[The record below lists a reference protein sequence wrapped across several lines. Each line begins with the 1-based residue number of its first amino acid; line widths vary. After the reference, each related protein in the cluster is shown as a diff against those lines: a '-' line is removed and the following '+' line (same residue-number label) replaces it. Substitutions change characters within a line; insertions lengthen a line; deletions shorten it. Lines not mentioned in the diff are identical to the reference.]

1 METLK
6 VGFLLIGLAIAAGF
20 GYAAWSSQW
29 LLGVTVFCAVLG
41 VLFLIQEGRR
51 GRSRN

>member
-6 VGFLLIGLAIAAGF
+6 FGLMLIGLAIAAGF
-20 GYAAWSSQW
+20 GYAAWPSQL
-29 LLGVTVFCAVLG
+29 LLGVSVFSAVLG